1 MGMLTMGVSGLQNG
15 QVEERPDDKW
25 LISPK
30 LVNLAYRILL
40 DRPPE
45 SRDVVFEKASRLS
58 TTRELRR
65 EFINSEE
72 YRMKNPG
79 GGGAPTLSGN
89 EPAVF
94 IEDVQ
99 SAQDLH
105 ALFRHIQETWQHLG
119 ELEPYWSVLTSEQ
132 FKKSKLRD
140 IDDFYN
146 TGRNHVSTIFA
157 TLDRNGVDPHC
168 YQSCLEY
175 GCGLGRVTRWLSERF
190 SFVFG
195 YDISRTH
202 LQEANLYFSIQGIN
216 NVILRHIAR
225 PGDIINL
232 PRVDLVYSIIVL
244 QHNPPPLI
252 RMIIKEMIRALN
264 PGGAAL
270 FQVPTYRLGYRFS
283 LQEYLSEET
292 TKKQMEMHILPQRF
306 IFEIVR
312 QEGGE
317 VLEVIEDGLAGGLR
331 AKELSNT
338 FLVRKG
344 YNSFN
349 RPSETGTCS

>member
-1 MGMLTMGVSGLQNG
+1 MGLSGLQNG
-15 QVEERPDDKW
+15 EMEDRPDDKC

-45 SRDVVFEKASRLS
+45 SREVVLEKALRLS

-65 EFINSEE
+65 EFLSSEE
-72 YRMKNPG
+72 YRLKNPG
-79 GGGAPTLSGN
+79 GGGAPTLSGT

-99 SAQDLH
+99 SQEDLG
-105 ALFRHIQETWQHLG
+105 ALFLHIQETWQRLG
-119 ELEPYWSVLTSEQ
+119 ELEPYWSVLTAEQ
-132 FKKSKLRD
+132 FKKSKLRN
-140 IDDFYN
+140 IDDFYS

-157 TLDRNGVDPHC
+157 TLDRNGVDYSW

-175 GCGLGRVTRWLSERF
+175 GCGLGRVTRWLSEKF
-190 SFVFG
+190 SLVFG
-195 YDISRTH
+195 YDISRSH

-225 PGDIINL
+225 PVDIINL
-232 PRVDLVYSIIVL
+232 PKVDLVYSIIVL
-244 QHNPPPLI
+244 QHNPPPII

-264 PGGAAL
+264 PGGAAI
-270 FQVPTYRLGYRFS
+270 FQVPTYSLGYRFT
-283 LQEYLSEET
+283 LHEYLREEVVR
-292 TKKQMEMHILPQRF
+292 KQMEMHILPQRV

-344 YNSFN
+344 Y
-349 RPSETGTCS
+349 G

>member
-1 MGMLTMGVSGLQNG
+1 MLMMGMSELQN
-15 QVEERPDDKW
+15 VEIEDRPGDKC

-45 SRDVVFEKASRLS
+45 SREVVFEKASRLS
-58 TTRELRR
+58 TTGELRR

-72 YRMKNPG
+72 YRMKNP

-99 SAQDLH
+99 SQQDLG
-105 ALFRHIQETWQHLG
+105 ALFSHIQETWQHLG
-119 ELEPYWSVLTSEQ
+119 ELEPYWSVLTAEQ

-146 TGRNHVSTIFA
+146 TGRQYVSTIFD
-157 TLDRNGVDPHC
+157 TLDRNEIDYRW

-175 GCGLGRVTRWLSERF
+175 GCGLGRVTRWLSEEF
-190 SFVFG
+190 SCVFG

-202 LQEANLYFSIQGIN
+202 LQEANLYLSNQDVK
-216 NVILRHIAR
+216 NVILRHITR
-225 PGDIINL
+225 PNDIINL
-232 PRVDLVYSIIVL
+232 PKVDLVYSIIVL

-252 RMIIKEMIRALN
+252 QMIIKEMIRALN
-264 PGGAAL
+264 PGGAAM
-270 FQVPTYRLGYRFS
+270 FQVPTYRLGYRFA
-283 LQEYLSEET
+283 LREYLNEEA
-292 TKKQMEMHILPQRF
+292 TKKQMEMHILPQRM
-306 IFEIVR
+306 IFEIIG

-317 VLEVIEDGLAGGLR
+317 LLEVIEDGLAGGLR
-331 AKELSNT
+331 TKEVSNT
-338 FLVRKG
+338 FLVRKRCG
-344 YNSFN
+344 
-349 RPSETGTCS
+349 